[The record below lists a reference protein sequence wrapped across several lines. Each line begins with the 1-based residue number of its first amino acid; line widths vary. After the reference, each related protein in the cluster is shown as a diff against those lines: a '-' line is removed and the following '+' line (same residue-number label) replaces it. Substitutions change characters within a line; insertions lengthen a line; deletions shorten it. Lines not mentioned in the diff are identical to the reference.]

1 MWETTERRKQR
12 KRKGTLSDI
21 TIHLSHFS
29 FCDPLHRLLDRQPTA
44 QLLSE
49 EESDSSCE
57 SPPHRLHLSGTDD
70 SDAEEAEKSIRATWR
85 TIYGREPDSIVSTF
99 NIPAVV
105 SAIRASAGTEVDEKL
120 TGLLDEI
127 EKHSAKHQIAK
138 TLTMLAPLLVGSSGT
153 VLELLTKSL

>member
-1 MWETTERRKQR
+1 MACCYANPFFPVSLHVLYISSLLFLCATTERRKQR

-70 SDAEEAEKSIRATWR
+70 SDAEEAEKR
-85 TIYGREPDSIVSTF
+85 REAARVEAAKKAEEERKRIEESRVLCVKCGKDVTAEDG
-99 NIPAVV
+99 N
-105 SAIRASAGTEVDEKL
+105 
-120 TGLLDEI
+120 TGEPGM
-127 EKHSAKHQIAK
+127 H
-138 TLTMLAPLLVGSSGT
+138 VNNT
-153 VLELLTKSL
+153 V